1 MSTIENANVTT
12 TNIRATNVQGAS
24 GGNSNTPAA
33 INSGIVRAWID
44 FDGSSGSIGTGN
56 ASFNIASVTDHGTGV
71 YTINI
76 DTDFGSANYV
86 AAGMCGTDNTTTHFI
101 GPGNVAPAAGALK
114 IQTVNDGGGAID
126 CTHIMVM
133 MLGAQ

>member
-1 MSTIENANVTT
+1 MSTLNVTNAQIT
-12 TNIRATNVQGAS
+12 TLKDAS

-86 AAGMCGTDNTTTHFI
+86 AAGICGTDNTTNHYI
-101 GPGNVAPAAGALK
+101 GTGNAAPTAGALK

>member
-1 MSTIENANVTT
+1 MSTLTSSDLDVTDVNC
-12 TNIRATNVQGAS
+12 TNLKDAS
-24 GGNSNTPAA
+24 GNNSNTPAA

-76 DTDFGSANYV
+76 DTDFGSANWV
-86 AAGMCGTDNTTTHFI
+86 AAGMCGADNTTTHFV
-101 GPGNVAPAAGALK
+101 GTGNAAPTAGALK

-133 MLGAQ
+133 MIGAQ

>member
-1 MSTIENANVTT
+1 MATLSSTDLTVTDVNC
-12 TNIRATNVQGAS
+12 TNLKDAS

-44 FDGSSGSIGTGN
+44 FNGASGSIGTGN
-56 ASFNIASVTDHGTGV
+56 ASFNIARVTDHGTGV

-86 AAGMCGTDNTTTHFI
+86 AAGMCGTDNTTTHFV
-101 GPGNVAPAAGALK
+101 GTGNAAPAAGALK

>member
-1 MSTIENANVTT
+1 MSTLSNTDLTVTDVNC
-12 TNIRATNVQGAS
+12 TNLKDAS

-33 INSGIVRAWID
+33 RNSGRVRAWID

-101 GPGNVAPAAGALK
+101 GTGNVAPAAGALK